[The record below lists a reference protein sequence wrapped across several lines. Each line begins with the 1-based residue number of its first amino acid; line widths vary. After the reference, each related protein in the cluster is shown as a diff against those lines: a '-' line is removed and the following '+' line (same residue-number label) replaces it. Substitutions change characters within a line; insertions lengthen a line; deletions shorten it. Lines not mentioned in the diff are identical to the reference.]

1 MAGATPHAIAEL
13 HAPGLTPALLTSD
26 KDALVK
32 RVHRIEEQV
41 RGIERMVDEDCYC
54 IDILMHVAT
63 VRTALEHVGAK
74 ALEEHVTHCIADA
87 MAPGDEGVVSAKAT
101 EMLES
106 VQRFVK
112 TQ

>member
-1 MAGATPHAIAEL
+1 MAGATPHAGVKS
-13 HAPGLTPALLTSD
+13 HALGLTPTPLASD
-26 KDALVK
+26 TDAIVR
-32 RVHRIEEQV
+32 RVHRIEGQI
-41 RGIERMVDEDCYC
+41 RGIERMIDGDRHCT
-54 IDILMHVAT
+54 DILTQVAA

-74 ALEEHVTHCIADA
+74 VLEEHVAHCAADA